1 MNQKILR
8 LVDQI
13 KENLKEIEMD
23 GVTHS
28 LFDDVYDRLGEI
40 EDVIYDSEMEDRYLG
55 DEEDF

>member
-23 GVTHS
+23 GVTHN

-40 EDVIYDSEMEDRYLG
+40 EDVIYDSEMEDRFIN
-55 DEEDF
+55 DEDDF